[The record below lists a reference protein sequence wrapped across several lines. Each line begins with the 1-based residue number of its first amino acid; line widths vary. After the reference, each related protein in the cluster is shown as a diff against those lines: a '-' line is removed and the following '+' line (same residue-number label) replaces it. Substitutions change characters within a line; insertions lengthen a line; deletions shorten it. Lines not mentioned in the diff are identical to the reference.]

1 MKTNI
6 LVTGSNGQLG
16 SSIRSI
22 ADQYPNLNFIF
33 VDRTVVDIT
42 NRTSVLAFFERNFID
57 WCINCA
63 AYTAVDKAEEE
74 EDIAHSVNVI
84 GVKYLAQACN
94 DYKVKLIHIS
104 TDFVFDGT
112 GHTPYTET
120 DETQP
125 INIYGQTKLEGEV
138 AIASILEQ
146 HFVLRTSWLYSEFG
160 NNFMRTMLRL
170 SKEKEELKIV
180 NDQIGTPTYAGDLA
194 IFIVKLIELDSHHY
208 GIYHYSNTGVASWYD
223 FAKAIFDLNQISISV
238 IPIPSTDFPTPA
250 IRPKY
255 SVLDKTKVSLEFNIE
270 IPQWRHSLEK
280 ALNAFNKLVP

>member
-208 GIYHYSNTGVASWYD
+208 GIYHYSNAGVASWYD